1 MARTEIS
8 DYRLNYLDKKFRQLL
23 DTQFEYTV
31 DTERN
36 RDAKRDIQ
44 SDVWCIFQVLLQSN
58 DLSEKAK
65 SKIYNLIAKEIRRR
79 NKLFAD
85 SLYK

>member
-1 MARTEIS
+1 MARTEVS
-8 DYRLNYLDKKFRQLL
+8 DYRLNYLDKKFRELL
-23 DTQFEYTV
+23 DTQFEYTA

-36 RDAKRDIQ
+36 RDVKRDIQ
-44 SDVWCIFQVLLQSN
+44 SDVWCIFHVLLESD

-65 SKIYNLIAKEIRRR
+65 TKIYNLIAKEIRRR

>member
-1 MARTEIS
+1 MARTKVS
-8 DYRLNYLDKKFRQLL
+8 DYRLNYLDKKFRELL

-36 RDAKRDIQ
+36 RDVKRDIQ
-44 SDVWCIFQVLLQSN
+44 SDVWCIFHVLLESDN
-58 DLSEKAK
+58 LSEKAK
-65 SKIYNLIAKEIRRR
+65 TKIYNLIAKEIRRR

>member
-1 MARTEIS
+1 MARTEVS
-8 DYRLNYLDKKFRQLL
+8 DYRLNYLDKKFRELL

-36 RDAKRDIQ
+36 RDVKRDIQ
-44 SDVWCIFQVLLQSN
+44 SDVWCIFHVLLESDN
-58 DLSEKAK
+58 LSEKAK
-65 SKIYNLIAKEIRRR
+65 TKIYNLIAKEIRRR

>member
-8 DYRLNYLDKKFRQLL
+8 DYRLNYLDKKFRELL

-31 DTERN
+31 DTQRN
-36 RDAKRDIQ
+36 TDVKRDIQ
-44 SDVWCIFQVLLQSN
+44 SDVWCIFHVLLESN
-58 DLSEKAK
+58 DLNEKAK
-65 SKIYNLIAKEIRRR
+65 SKIYNLIAKEVRRR

-85 SLYK
+85 NLYK